1 MSLLDLSDGE
11 VTYSKLPIS
20 VRGGLLG
27 TINKS
32 VV

>member
-11 VTYSKLPIS
+11 MTYSKLPMS
-20 VRGGLLG
+20 MSGGLLG
-27 TINKS
+27 TINTS